1 MPNKGKN
8 MEKLGH
14 LFIDKMNSETKCIP
28 FINSKEPLAC
38 NCCSKINVPFHMV
51 QLFFHD
57 LIQTYWSTERNYK
70 FVAPGQLTT
79 VEGYH
84 LAHFLEDYCT
94 KLSLHKPMYEFE
106 INISAGMTTT
116 ITLCLPTT
124 VHIFGLPTTQTF
136 HVIQKNTQVIL
147 KK

>member
-8 MEKLGH
+8 KEKLGH

-124 VHIFGLPTTQTF
+124 VCIFGLPTQTF
-136 HVIQKNTQVIL
+136 HVVKKTQVIL